1 MCSASA
7 VQIVHSTKRNLKTR
21 EDSDVL
27 TKRWIILP
35 HTDCWNKCQE
45 YQNVGRDSGLHEG
58 KGTKNNGTERVRLN
72 GQKSDMFEMKMGTK
86 QGDLLFSFLF
96 NTVLQMALNDDVE
109 RWQKTKGMGIR
120 LRDQES
126 ECLTN
131 LRYYLSGRV
140 RNILGK
146 NYVSATG
153 NSKDQKI
160 ESEPPGHRSTDASKS

>member
-1 MCSASA
+1 MSAA
-7 VQIVHSTKRNLKTR
+7 TVDFMKAKEQRT
-21 EDSDVL
+21 
-27 TKRWIILP
+27 
-35 HTDCWNKCQE
+35 
-45 YQNVGRDSGLHEG
+45 
-58 KGTKNNGTERVRLN
+58 TERKGSVSTDK
-72 GQKSDMFEMKMGTK
+72 KSDMFEMKMGTK
-86 QGDLLFSFLF
+86 QGDPLFSFLF